1 MGLAKLKIIPLKND
15 MTTRNESAA
24 VEVMY
29 NPKELTLDS
38 STQFQRSSMPGLQV
52 PVTQFVSGQTQTLS
66 LDLFFDTYEQKMD
79 VRKLTSKVA
88 NFLKIES
95 DIHAPPVCVFEWGTP
110 LSTEKG
116 RFFKGVFDKVT
127 QKFTMFHD
135 SGMPVRAT
143 LSVSISEYQ
152 TIDEQLKFIKF
163 QSSDRTK
170 VRELKQAEQ
179 LWHLANQE
187 YGDRSQ
193 WRVIADANNIE
204 NPRLLAVG
212 AEVVLPPLKEN

>member
-1 MGLAKLKIIPLKND
+1 MALAKLTIVPLKND
-15 MTTRNESAA
+15 MTTRNENAA

-52 PVTQFVSGQTQTLS
+52 PVTQFVSGQTQTMS
-66 LDLFFDTYEQKMD
+66 LELFFDTYEQKTD
-79 VRKLTSKVA
+79 VRLLTAKVS

-95 DIHAPPVCVFEWGTP
+95 DIHAPPVCVFEWGVP
-110 LSTEKG
+110 LAAEKG

-127 QKFTMFHD
+127 QKFTMFLD
-135 SGMPVRAT
+135 SGIPVRAT

-163 QSSDRTK
+163 ESSDRTK
-170 VRELKQAEQ
+170 LRELNQAEQ

-187 YGDRSQ
+187 YGDRNQ
-193 WRVIADANNIE
+193 WRVIADANDIE
-204 NPRLLAVG
+204 NPRLLTVG
-212 AEVVLPPLKEN
+212 SDVVLPPLEE